1 MFGKIFPE
9 QLHGHRMA
17 LVPQMSSRTE
27 REKPSLSLLRI
38 SGRFWFIIFLAGQL
52 AFFYYL
58 VSFYGLPLV
67 VGDISTWNSN
77 PLLRSRPS
85 VPGESFST
93 AMFGMHALGAT
104 IIAFGG
110 GLQLIPIVRRKAP
123 TFHRWNGRV
132 FLVTVTALSL
142 TGLYLVWVRGP
153 IPVPIYD
160 SPLSVNG
167 LLILSFSALTVK
179 HAISRKIDVHE
190 RWAMRLLLVA
200 NAQWFL
206 RIGVFGYLATSQMT
220 GRQPS
225 FEEDPFIQFWQW
237 GCFLMPLAGLQ
248 IYWWAGNYGNAFVQR
263 LTAASIVLVTAVMGA
278 GIFAYAQVSQ
288 SIIENALVS

>member
-1 MFGKIFPE
+1 MGGRAK
-9 QLHGHRMA
+9 
-17 LVPQMSSRTE
+17 
-27 REKPSLSLLRI
+27 RETPSASLLRV
-38 SGRFWFIIFLAGQL
+38 SGRLWFVVLLGGQL

-67 VGDISTWNSN
+67 NGDASTWNSN
-77 PLLRSRPS
+77 PLLRSKPS
-85 VPGESFST
+85 IPGESLST
-93 AMFGMHALGAT
+93 AMFGVHALGAA

-110 GLQLIPIVRRKAP
+110 ALQLIPIVRRKAP

-142 TGLYLVWVRGP
+142 TGFYLVWVRGP
-153 IPVPIYD
+153 IPTPIYD

-167 LLILSFSALTVK
+167 LLILSFAGLTVK
-179 HAISRKIDVHE
+179 HAVNRSIDVHE
-190 RWAMRLLLVA
+190 RWAMRLFLVS

-206 RIGVFGYLATSQMT
+206 RVGVFGYLTASQLI

-225 FEEDPFIQFWQW
+225 FDEDPFIQFWQW
-237 GCFLMPLAGLQ
+237 GCFLVPLAGLQ
-248 IYWWAGNYGNAFVQR
+248 LYWWVTAYGNAIVQQ
-263 LTAASIVLVTAVMGA
+263 LTAASIILISIVMGA

-288 SIIENALVS
+288 SIIMDALGT

>member
-1 MFGKIFPE
+1 M
-9 QLHGHRMA
+9 
-17 LVPQMSSRTE
+17 
-27 REKPSLSLLRI
+27 

-52 AFFYYL
+52 AFSYYL

-67 VGDISTWNSN
+67 DGDTSTWNSN
-77 PLLRSRPS
+77 PLLRSKPS
-85 VPGESFST
+85 AAGESFST
-93 AMFGMHALGAT
+93 AMFGVHALGAA
-104 IIAFGG
+104 IVSLGG
-110 GLQLIPIVRRKAP
+110 ALQLVPIVRRKAP
-123 TFHRWNGRV
+123 AFHRWNGRL

-142 TGLYLVWVRGP
+142 TGFYLVWVRGP
-153 IPVPIYD
+153 MPTPIFD

-167 LLILSFSALTVK
+167 LLILSFAALTVK

-190 RWAMRLLLVA
+190 RWAMRLFLVA

-206 RIGVFGYLATSQMT
+206 RVGVFGYLTASQMI

-225 FEEDPFIQFWQW
+225 FEVDPFIQFWQW
-237 GCFLMPLAGLQ
+237 GCFLVPLAGLQ
-248 IYWWAGNYGNAFVQR
+248 IYWWAGKYGNAFVQR

-288 SIIENALVS
+288 SVIENAH